1 MVMSKKNDAKN
12 DLFSKVFMNKFTKKK
27 KLSER

>member
-12 DLFSKVFMNKFTKKK
+12 DLFSKVFMINFTKKK